1 MKTYSKLSRSVL
13 ILMVTC
19 LFFNGYAVSQASS
32 DLQSRRAAVKRSAFV
47 QSANVPT
54 RLIIQR
60 IANLGND
67 VYVDLYIDGAPVAAI
82 GYGSSY
88 EGLLAPW
95 TASFISVADPQSE
108 MAHPVGNDSG
118 CAKRPDLPLHRGGRI
133 LRKFDSGGAGWT
145 STPRFL
151 SLAAKQDIFN

>member
-1 MKTYSKLSRSVL
+1 MKTYSKLSRSAL

-19 LFFNGYAVSQASS
+19 LFFSGYAVSQAST

-47 QSANVPT
+47 QSANVPA

-82 GYGSSY
+82 AYGSSY
-88 EGLLAPW
+88 EGLLPPGRHLL
-95 TASFISVADPQSE
+95 SVLPTPQSE

-118 CAKRPDLPLHRGGRI
+118 CAKRPDLQLHRGGRI
-133 LRKFDSGGAGWT
+133 FRRFDSGGAGWT

-151 SLAAKQDIFN
+151 SLAAKQDISN